1 MTIHREIGPSYHHKP
16 IVQGVNYSLL
26 MVESEEEV
34 LVKEERSPEATPAV
48 IPPPVFPWRLTAA
61 SVFNF
66 SCFSTTS
73 SQERP
78 GGPLNR
84 WF

>member
-16 IVQGVNYSLL
+16 IVQGVYYSPL

-34 LVKEERSPEATPAV
+34 LVKEERSLEATPEV
-48 IPPPVFPWRLTAA
+48 IPPPIFPWRLAAA
-61 SVFNF
+61 SAFYF
-66 SCFSTTS
+66 SCVSTAS
-73 SQERP
+73 SQEHP